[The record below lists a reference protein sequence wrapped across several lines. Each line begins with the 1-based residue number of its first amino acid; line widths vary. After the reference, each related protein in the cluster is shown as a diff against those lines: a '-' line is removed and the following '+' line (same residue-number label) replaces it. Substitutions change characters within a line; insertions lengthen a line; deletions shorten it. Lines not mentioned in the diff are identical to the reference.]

1 MKCYCPKCGR
11 ENEVSVADLR
21 RQKGTVVCP
30 KCLTTFQM
38 PYANSNDDGDDTPPP
53 IPQRRAKASAPK
65 PAARRTTAAPR
76 KAATAKQSTPP
87 PVPSR
92 TSRTPAKPRP
102 AAKRKPSQPSPRQPM
117 SKAGCV
123 LTTICITVG
132 FFLLYTLVGLIF
144 DKM

>member
-1 MKCYCPKCGR
+1 MKHLITIILLLAAMPIWAQ
-11 ENEVSVADLR
+11 NAVDLDSASTEQSLQSR
-21 RQKGTVVCP
+21 I
-30 KCLTTFQM
+30 
-38 PYANSNDDGDDTPPP
+38 NDADDTPPP
-53 IPQRRAKASAPK
+53 IPKRRAKASAPK

-76 KAATAKQSTPP
+76 KAATAKESTPP
-87 PVPSR
+87 PMPSR

-123 LTTICITVG
+123 LTTICITAG